1 MMLLS
6 DLVSVIAGSAILVGL
21 FASIAISRSKSIIVL
36 NKNWQKIEV
45 RA

>member
-1 MMLLS
+1 MILS
-6 DLVSVIAGSAILVGL
+6 DLASVIAGSAILAGQ
-21 FASIAISRSKSIIVL
+21 FASIANRRSNSIVAL

>member
-1 MMLLS
+1 MMLS
-6 DLVSVIAGSAILVGL
+6 DLASVVAGSAILVGL
-21 FASIAISRSKSIIVL
+21 FASIAIRRSKSIIAL